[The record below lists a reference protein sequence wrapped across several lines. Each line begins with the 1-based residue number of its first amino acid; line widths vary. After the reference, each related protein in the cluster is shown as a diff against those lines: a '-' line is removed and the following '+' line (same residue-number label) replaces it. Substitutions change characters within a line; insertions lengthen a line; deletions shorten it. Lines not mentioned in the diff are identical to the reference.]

1 MGRSILAIFISINWT
16 ISTGADRGIARR
28 SGGAGA
34 VSEQWRQPTSI
45 FMSPTDPHQQLRV
58 ALEEALG
65 GGHGVPEEQMR
76 SIQEQLWP
84 TWKSLPK
91 TSNGNVDRPSLCH
104 VVHRFFKQ
112 TYGIIIAGLDPH
124 AAYKNEEELELLA
137 VFAPDY
143 VHTVLRGETASE
155 GFSIEDGVAMVVVIE
170 HLIAESV
177 HELLTDIIS
186 RHSAKEEVGRET
198 FIQLLEAWLGRW
210 MSIVTGVPGSVRD
223 DQEIFRQLAAD
234 RPSLAQIVP
243 GRVKTLEYF
252 RDSDVRHSRDARA
265 GRHAMQRSFSL
276 EDAKIVSLDIAKQL
290 GPYWQSECQKMSDK
304 LAKWD
309 TGNTGRVPI
318 SKFYQAALAGEWRF
332 TESLPYLEQQGAVDN
347 SSSWHGPRVII
358 ANYIEARSNCVV
370 MQQHY
375 SVCCQS
381 QCEGYLDAL
390 EEAVGDPSAT
400 PELLLVLVG
409 DLLSAETDDELE
421 LSATLRAQLRSIADV
436 RTGKVWLHGRLF
448 AQWLHFVFPYDCPFP
463 HLTGK
468 AKAMTPLEFG
478 PNSIAKRLDMVSLAK
493 LADRRRQKN
502 ATHGEDWMTLWS
514 HEEELVAEDVY
525 LHAPWETKAPQ
536 SLVAA
541 FGLLLVLVALLG
553 AKHGLASTSSK
564 EVSARILH
572 EVKEHII

>member
-1 MGRSILAIFISINWT
+1 
-16 ISTGADRGIARR
+16 
-28 SGGAGA
+28 
-34 VSEQWRQPTSI
+34 
-45 FMSPTDPHQQLRV
+45 MSPTDPHQQLRS
-58 ALEEALG
+58 ALEEVLG
-65 GGHGVPEEQMR
+65 GGHGVPIEQMR
-76 SIQEQLWP
+76 GIQEKLWP

-91 TSNGNVDRPSLCH
+91 TSNENVDRPSLCH
-104 VVHRFFKQ
+104 VVHRFFKE
-112 TYGIIIAGLDPH
+112 TYGIVVAGLDPH

-276 EDAKIVSLDIAKQL
+276 EDAKIVSQDIARQL
-290 GPYWQSECQKMSDK
+290 GSYWQSECQAVTNK
-304 LAKWD
+304 LVKWD

-318 SKFYQAALAGEWRF
+318 SKFYKAALAGDWRF
-332 TESLPYLEQQGAVDN
+332 SESLTYLEQQGAIDN
-347 SSSWHGPRVII
+347 SSTWQGPRIII
-358 ANYIEARSNCVV
+358 ANYIEAMSNCVV
-370 MQQHY
+370 MQEHY
-375 SVCCQS
+375 SVCCQT
-381 QCEGYLDAL
+381 QCEGYLDAI
-390 EEAVGDPSAT
+390 EEAVGAPSAT

-409 DLLSAETDDELE
+409 DLLSAETDDESE
-421 LSATLRAQLRSIADV
+421 LSATLRTQLRSIANV

-448 AQWLHFVFPYDCPFP
+448 AQWLHYVFPYECPFP
-463 HLTGK
+463 HLSGT
-468 AKAMTPLEFG
+468 AKAMTPSEFG
-478 PNSIAKRLDMVSLAK
+478 QASVANTPDMFNVVRAGQQVK
-493 LADRRRQKN
+493 RQKPEN
-502 ATHGEDWMTLWS
+502 ATLGGDWMALWS
-514 HEEELVAEDVY
+514 HEEELVAEHLY
-525 LHAPWETKAPQ
+525 LQAQWQARPARST
-536 SLVAA
+536 VAA
-541 FGLLLVLVALLG
+541 FGMLLALVGLL
-553 AKHGLASTSSK
+553 AARHGLAPPSSK
-564 EVSARILH
+564 EASTMVFH
-572 EVKEHII
+572 EVKEHLI